1 MRSSLHPYHPTPDS
15 TGLGLLVSTLLG
27 GGVLPCVRLTLIG
40 VLPCVREEEEVYLA
54 NALCHGWWSEDE
66 DWGDTDDVASTDPV
80 DVAWA

>member
-1 MRSSLHPYHPTPDS
+1 
-15 TGLGLLVSTLLG
+15 
-27 GGVLPCVRLTLIG
+27 
-40 VLPCVREEEEVYLA
+40 VREEEEVYLA